1 MLIGGAGC
9 CAFSSSARMSF
20 WLRVREG
27 SFAAP
32 NPSAPTTSIV
42 VFALTSSFVVPPR
55 RATSAFASFR
65 PSELSL
71 PVKTTT
77 CPCNGLTADSTL
89 SAGWGN
95 DCSGAGTR
103 PPLVP
108 TNGGNGIKMKENET
122 IVNDECTRRRR
133 RWHVDAAR
141 RIRHHL
147 IPSDCAR
154 HSYVSHARL
163 LESAGDDLDVSQ
175 RRDPQQF
182 VDQRRMLR
190 RRGTRRRR
198 LRRPHKRPVARRRE
212 RRGSDIRSGARDAPE
227 RSSGAGVLAAGT
239 NGLRAARPSGG
250 KRGF

>member
-1 MLIGGAGC
+1 MASGDDTPASRQNWSSVRIVMGGAGC

-20 WLRVREG
+20 WLRVRDG

-42 VFALTSSFVVPPR
+42 VFALTSSLVVPPR
-55 RATSAFASFR
+55 RDTSAFASFR

-77 CPCNGLTADSTL
+77 CPSSGLTAVSTSL

-103 PPLVP
+103 PPLVL

-122 IVNDECTRRRR
+122 IVNDECTRRRSGR
-133 RWHVDAAR
+133 YVDAAR
-141 RIRHHL
+141 RVRYHL

-175 RRDPQQF
+175 RHGPQQLI
-182 VDQRRMLR
+182 DQRRMLR
-190 RRGTRRRR
+190 RRRT
-198 LRRPHKRPVARRRE
+198 
-212 RRGSDIRSGARDAPE
+212 
-227 RSSGAGVLAAGT
+227 
-239 NGLRAARPSGG
+239 
-250 KRGF
+250 